1 MLRNVTF
8 CRFAVETPKI
18 RFFPGF
24 CDLFYRKLFCDQAD
38 IPIVEIGKVPDTQKT
53 HDNKDMQKRLCG
65 LSPLHVSLES
75 PSQLFSLECFPSFS
89 NPSEPQHPRRIEV
102 HGRLPFK
109 SDFCWVVLGMLYW
122 ISAKSLNFSVK
133 SKKRMS
139 DSGSKLPTRHVFH

>member
-18 RFFPGF
+18 SFFPCF

-53 HDNKDMQKRLCG
+53 QDNKDMQKRMCV

-75 PSQLFSLECFPSFS
+75 HSQLFSLECFPSFS

-102 HGRLPFK
+102 HGRLPFQ
-109 SDFCWVVLGMLYW
+109 SDFCWVVLEILYCQ
-122 ISAKSLNFSVK
+122 VK
-133 SKKRMS
+133 KK
-139 DSGSKLPTRHVFH
+139 GCQTPF